1 MVGTVIATYLWLKT
15 LGVFNL
21 DHRMMDILTNYN
33 YQDNS
38 LVLDR
43 DGNKIAEI
51 FDRYHVFVPYKDLP
65 QEFIN
70 ALIAI
75 EDKSFYEHHGIDIK
89 GILRA
94 ISARIRTGKINQG
107 ASTLTQQLVRRVFLT
122 TEKTIERKLLEIAWA
137 LEVEKHLSKEKI
149 IEIYTNSMFLGHG
162 AYGLGAAAQRYF
174 GKQAKD
180 LTSAESAL
188 IAGLFQSPSR
198 YNPAKYPERAKK
210 RQIQVIESLRRSGF
224 INNDGARHL
233 NEAPL
238 NYKTYKF
245 SSTQRATW
253 FVDHVQELIPELS
266 GLRNKNIKQ
275 HGLRIYTSLDQRLQS
290 MAERSLQVYESRL
303 NEIETKTGR
312 ILDPT
317 TNRHRNASLEA
328 AMLVTDPNTGDI
340 LAMVGGRDYAKSQF
354 NRTMNAMRSPG
365 SAFKPIV
372 YAEALLHGFK
382 WSDVIFVSPVNVD
395 NYRPKNPEDDYLTET
410 TMMRAFYRSMNAPTV
425 EIATKIGLPAIISR
439 ARAMGIQSPIKNEFG
454 TALGSSDVTM
464 ADLARVYGSFASGGI
479 STDLSPIIKI
489 TDAEGTVLWERSP
502 LVLRQ
507 KRVLNSQI
515 SYLMT
520 QGMKAVLTTGTG
532 SKSADLAQFAAGKT
546 GTSNDSADNWF
557 CGFTP
562 DLVSIVWVGTDEHAP
577 IFSNISGGAVALPIW
592 DQFLRSTLA
601 IRPPKPLYRPD
612 GIVEATIHPRYGHRV
627 ASGAHMYFLN
637 GNQPTET
644 ESALE
649 RVENSFDGG
658 YRNVFRH

>member
-122 TEKTIERKLLEIAWA
+122 TEKTIDRKLLEIAWA

-224 INNDGARHL
+224 INYEGARQL

-245 SSTQRATW
+245 SSTHRATW

-266 GLRNKNIKQ
+266 GLRNKNIKH

-372 YAEALLHGFK
+372 YAEALLHGYK
-382 WSDVIFVSPVNVD
+382 WSDVIFVSPVNID

-489 TDAEGTVLWERSP
+489 TDADGTVLWERSP

-532 SKSADLAQFAAGKT
+532 SKSADLARFAAGKT

-601 IRPPKPLYRPD
+601 VRPPKPLYRPD
-612 GIVEATIHPRYGHRV
+612 GIIEATIHPRYGHRV